1 MANMSYCRFRNT
13 RTDLE
18 DCVNALE
25 NSTEHKGTYVDE
37 DFDEISQEE
46 ISAAKRMRSLCER
59 YIEAFD
65 ELFNG

>member
-13 RTDLE
+13 SLDLE
-18 DCVNALE
+18 ECVDALE
-25 NSTEHKGTYVDE
+25 NMQMHEGTPYDE
-37 DFDEISQEE
+37 DGDELHYEE
-46 ISAAKRMRSLCER
+46 RRAAKTMREQCER

>member
-1 MANMSYCRFRNT
+1 M
-13 RTDLE
+13 
-18 DCVNALE
+18 
-25 NSTEHKGTYVDE
+25 EHKGTYFDE

-46 ISAAKRMRSLCER
+46 IRAAKTMREQCER

>member
-13 RTDLE
+13 SLDLE
-18 DCVNALE
+18 ECVNTLE
-25 NSTEHKGTYVDE
+25 NSMERKGTYFDE

-46 ISAAKRMRSLCER
+46 IRAAKTMREQCER

>member
-1 MANMSYCRFRNT
+1 MANMSYCRFHNT
-13 RTDLE
+13 RIDLE

-25 NSTEHKGTYVDE
+25 NSMKHKGTYVDE

-46 ISAAKRMRSLCER
+46 IRAAKGMRDLCER

-65 ELFNG
+65 DLFND

>member
-1 MANMSYCRFRNT
+1 MANMSYCRFHNT
-13 RTDLE
+13 RVDLE

-25 NSTEHKGTYVDE
+25 NSMKHKGTYVDE

-46 ISAAKRMRSLCER
+46 IRAAKGMRDLCER

-65 ELFNG
+65 ELFND

>member
-13 RTDLE
+13 RIDLE

-25 NSTEHKGTYVDE
+25 NSMEHKGTYVDE

-46 ISAAKRMRSLCER
+46 ISAAKKMKILCER
-59 YIEAFD
+59 YIKAFD
-65 ELFNG
+65 ELFNN

>member
-13 RTDLE
+13 SLDLA
-18 DCVNALE
+18 DCVDALE
-25 NSTEHKGTYVDE
+25 NSMEHKGTYVDE

-46 ISAAKRMRSLCER
+46 IRAAKTMREQCER